1 MNKPRAVFFGNRQ
14 DLLTHVYPDSRVE
27 RLKALADV
35 HPVIVSKDN
44 FDDLLPELSEIDYIF
59 STWGMPRLTPAQIK
73 QMSALKMVFYGAG
86 TVKYFAEP
94 LSAAGGSGGFRLGS
108 ERYSGGRIYCCPD
121 DARGKRL
128 LWIGSSAGV

>member
-44 FDDLLPELSEIDYIF
+44 FDDCCQSYPR
-59 STWGMPRLTPAQIK
+59 STTYSQ
-73 QMSALKMVFYGAG
+73 
-86 TVKYFAEP
+86 
-94 LSAAGGSGGFRLGS
+94 LGV
-108 ERYSGGRIYCCPD
+108 CLD
-121 DARGKRL
+121 
-128 LWIGSSAGV
+128 